1 VGVGSDVVDCV
12 GCEDDALGKL
22 RRSRSLRTKFCNITY
37 KRGFSVD
44 QGMVIETGG
53 ASAAVQISPVTSS
66 YPLESSPLAHQIR
79 KYFTKKSDSRD
90 DFGMF
95 KIGPLLVNRVNKKFL
110 SFCQF

>member
-1 VGVGSDVVDCV
+1 MGVGSDVVDCV

-22 RRSRSLRTKFCNITY
+22 RRSRRLRTKFCNITY

-53 ASAAVQISPVTSS
+53 ACAAVQVSPVTNSS
-66 YPLESSPLAHQIR
+66 YPLESPLLTKYR

-95 KIGPLLVNRVNKKFL
+95 KIGPL
-110 SFCQF
+110 Q